1 MSFQLLIA
9 PSVSVILAS
18 LLCLARPASADSPP
32 FERFFGRFEGE
43 AVVDARGRMST
54 RTTSVEIRPVDRGF
68 TVKWVT
74 VVPKPEGKEAQKA
87 YSVKFKP
94 TKREGIYV
102 SAVRKDLFGKAV
114 PNDPLKGEPFSW
126 AKISGDKLTV
136 YTLMITDSGEY
147 EMQTN
152 ERTLTP
158 DGIDLQFSRVR
169 DGELVLTVTGR
180 LGRVREPVRKTEIR

>member
-1 MSFQLLIA
+1 MRV
-9 PSVSVILAS
+9 PSSIVPTASVFLAS
-18 LLCLARPASADSPP
+18 ILCLAHPTSADSAQY
-32 FERFFGRFEGE
+32 ERFFGRFEGE
-43 AVVDARGRMST
+43 AVVDARGRIST
-54 RTTSVEIRPVDRGF
+54 RKTSVEIAPVDRGF

-74 VVPKPEGKEAQKA
+74 VVPKTDGKETQKV

-158 DGIDLQFSRVR
+158 VGMDLLFSRVR
-169 DGELVLTVTGR
+169 DGELVLSVTGKLR
-180 LGRVREPVRKTEIR
+180 RKLEPKKAEIR